1 MIRKCSSRYFW
12 LAMLLATPAAVQAA
26 PEMDGRWIGR
36 TTCPLGAVEIEVTAR
51 DGTGTFRH
59 SGYGEQKLHPTTFP
73 IKLEAKA
80 GWEGEW
86 IYFQTTEGDSSADW
100 RQFNGLLAKDGSSIH
115 VRGVALGDCREFRLV
130 RVVDQ
135 PVRAPVVKAAP
146 GGREP
151 TEAEMRSAVE
161 YALQGNQDAREINAG
176 LSGAKIRLEQFQK
189 LDCVRATGKPGY
201 ACDYTA
207 SVDMRFHSN
216 EGTAAGNAHAD
227 AVNTLFGW
235 MVKSAGGNVP
245 TAQQGRFLYV
255 ESLKRWVKL
264 DQ

>member
-1 MIRKCSSRYFW
+1 
-12 LAMLLATPAAVQAA
+12 MLLAMPVAVQAA
-26 PEMDGRWIGR
+26 ADVNGRWIGR

-51 DGTGTFRH
+51 DGAGTFRH
-59 SGYGEQKLHPTTFP
+59 SGYGAQKLRPLAFP
-73 IKLEAKA
+73 IKLEAKT

-86 IYFQTTEGDSSADW
+86 IYFRTTEDDSNGDW
-100 RQFNGLLAKDGSSIH
+100 RHFSGLLAKDGGSIH

-130 RVVDQ
+130 RVVNQ

-146 GGREP
+146 VGREP

-161 YALQGNQDAREINAG
+161 YALQGNKDAREINAG
-176 LSGAKIRLEQFQK
+176 PSGAKIRIEQFQK
-189 LDCVRATGKPGY
+189 LDCVRATSKPGY
-201 ACDYTA
+201 VCDYMA

-227 AVNTLFGW
+227 AVNTLLGW
-235 MVKSAGGNVP
+235 VMNQAGGNVP